1 LQEPIVLLDGAI
13 LDGRNRY
20 NACLAAGVEPAFVPF
35 RGEDAL
41 KFVLAANLHR
51 RHLNE
56 SQRSMIAAKLATLR
70 DGVRQDRQGAS
81 IDAPTQ
87 SQAAE
92 MLSVSRPSVQRAR
105 QVLEHAGPTDIV
117 AITNGNATVSGVAK
131 KLRGKKSD
139 DGGGNRPG
147 ASKTAGSRT
156 PKATSAE
163 ARLARRIDR
172 EVREILNRLDDPE
185 LSSAAYD
192 TLTKAGRLL
201 EALKHEL
208 SRLPSNIQEQIESGL
223 KGFYGEAKIGSG

>member
-1 LQEPIVLLDGAI
+1 MFPAIEGAAFNELVQSIKDSGLQEPIVLLDGAI

-131 KLRGKKSD
+131 KLRGKKSQA
-139 DGGGNRPG
+139 RP
-147 ASKTAGSRT
+147 
-156 PKATSAE
+156 
-163 ARLARRIDR
+163 
-172 EVREILNRLDDPE
+172 
-185 LSSAAYD
+185 AY
-192 TLTKAGRLL
+192 
-201 EALKHEL
+201 
-208 SRLPSNIQEQIESGL
+208 
-223 KGFYGEAKIGSG
+223 